1 MIQVVSLYTRSLATW
16 ECDEEIGKDDV
27 LARWI
32 KTSFRNDS
40 REAVRNVTRALTN
53 LHSMELFEITFAR
66 DITASDNIFLNL
78 ERAGVKILARPHLDC
93 IFAGEPL
100 LRRLVLQDE
109 KRSPVLVEGQA
120 SHRRHCRFAKVR
132 RFMRF

>member
-1 MIQVVSLYTRSLATW
+1 MYTRSLATW

-32 KTSFRNDS
+32 KTSFRIRPRD
-40 REAVRNVTRALTN
+40 AVRNVTRALTI
-53 LHSMELFEITFAR
+53 LHSIWLFEITFVI
-66 DITASDNIFLNL
+66 DITASDNIFFDL
-78 ERAGVKILARPHLDC
+78 ERAGVKILARPYLDC
-93 IFAGEPL
+93 ILAGEPL

-120 SHRRHCRFAKVR
+120 SHRRHCRFVKVR